1 MLETLRKCL
10 LLIPPTLRW
19 RWAGLIPLVALTAIF
34 ETVGTA
40 GIFALIK
47 ILSDPA
53 HASQLPIIGA
63 LYRAL
68 SIEGERRIVL
78 VSTVLVALF
87 YVAKNCF
94 AALNVS
100 LQSKLTSASTAA
112 LANALL
118 QRYLTAPYAFYFRRN
133 SAELIRNTTDSS
145 EAAFRLVLVSGISVV
160 SELLVFLGIVI
171 VLLAAVPMITLLA
184 LAVLLLV
191 LICLLKLSRR
201 IFTRLGA
208 REQELKQEILKSLH
222 QSLGGVKEVKVLG
235 RERFFFEDFTSR
247 HGALAR
253 LRSHH
258 FTLSAAPRLIIE
270 TIFITGMLFVISSLV
285 LSSEVGEELIP
296 QLGLFA
302 YAGVRLIP
310 SASRVLANLNNLRY
324 GSSVTQRLYNDYA
337 RCEPFSDFYPV
348 NHMESDITFTDR
360 VDIQRLTYTY
370 EESPRPVLTDISL
383 TIRRGETI
391 GIVGPTGAG
400 KSTLIDLLLGLLSPS
415 AGSICSDG
423 KNIAHA
429 LRSWRTKIGYVP
441 QSIFLIDDTIRR
453 NIALGIKDKEI
464 NEQKLWKAIRLA
476 QLEDYVRSLPLGL
489 HTLVG
494 ERGVRLSG
502 GQRQRIAIARALYHE
517 PELLM
522 FDEATSALDNQ
533 TEREVMHAI
542 ESLRGQKTLVIV
554 AHRLS
559 TVRSCDF
566 LVFLKEGKIAA
577 CGTFDELLARN
588 EDFRCMAAVADVGA
602 IAEP

>member
-10 LLIPPTLRW
+10 TLIPHAMRW
-19 RWAGLIPLVALTAIF
+19 RWAGLIPLVVVTATL

-40 GIFALIK
+40 GIFALMK

-53 HASQLPIIGA
+53 QAYQLPIIGA

-68 SIEGERRIVL
+68 SVAGDREVVL
-78 VSTVLVALF
+78 VFTLIVALF
-87 YVAKNCF
+87 YIAKNCL
-94 AALNVS
+94 AALNVY
-100 LQSKLTSASTAA
+100 LQSKLTGASTAA

-118 QRYLTAPYAFYFRRN
+118 HGYLNAPYAFYFRRN

-160 SELLVFLGIVI
+160 SELLVFFGIVV
-171 VLLAAVPMITLLA
+171 VLMAAVPTITLFA
-184 LAVLLLV
+184 LAALLLV
-191 LICLLKLSRR
+191 LVLLLKLSRR
-201 IFTRLGA
+201 IFTRLGS
-208 REQELKQEILKSLH
+208 REQELKREILKSLQ

-235 RERFFFEDFTSR
+235 RERFFFDDFTTR
-247 HGALAR
+247 HGALTR

-258 FTLSAAPRLIIE
+258 FTLSAAPRLLIE

-285 LSSEVGEELIP
+285 MSSEVGTLMP

-310 SASRVLANLNNLRY
+310 SASRTLVNLNNIRF
-324 GSSVTQRLYNDYA
+324 GSSVTQRLYNDYVQCA
-337 RCEPFSDFYPV
+337 SALDPYPTTRT
-348 NHMESDITFTDR
+348 EDEITFTDR
-360 VDIQRLTYTY
+360 VDITHLTYTY
-370 EESPRPVLTDISL
+370 EESSHPVLTDISL

-415 AGSICSDG
+415 TGGIFSDG
-423 KNIAHA
+423 KNIALSPH
-429 LRSWRTKIGYVP
+429 SWRAKIGYVP

-453 NIALGIKDKEI
+453 NIALGVKDKEI
-464 NEQKLWKAIRLA
+464 NEQQLWTAIRLA
-476 QLEDYVRSLPLGL
+476 QLEDYVHSLPLGL
-489 HTLVG
+489 NTIVG

-533 TEREVMHAI
+533 TEREVIQAI
-542 ESLRGQKTLVIV
+542 EALRGKKTLVIV

-566 LVFLKEGKIAA
+566 LVFLKDGKIAA
-577 CGTFDELLARN
+577 GGTFDELLARN
-588 EDFRCMAAVADVGA
+588 EDFRGLAAVPDVGA
-602 IAEP
+602 VAEP